1 MFKFLRKYDKWIL
14 AIGGSLLLITFLVPQ
29 AIQGLSE
36 YSAQTGA
43 SWATVG
49 KSGQTI
55 TQGEADMLRRQA
67 RLIDSMGANAFLNQL
82 GAGSD
87 PAHWF
92 LLLREA
98 EAAGLV
104 GGPASGYQLA
114 AQMAAN
120 GGEGVSPEQVVS
132 LLGSRAGLN
141 YDQALETL
149 ADIQGVS
156 RLIAMV
162 STAGRF
168 SDTRLRGTA
177 ARKSLGISA
186 DVVVLDA
193 RTDSTIEVPEQDE
206 AAIRAQLEAHGENL
220 DGEGDRGFGYRIPD
234 RIKIEW
240 FSIPKTEVEASL
252 ENDPAFG
259 QVELRKAY
267 QRNPEKFGGGA
278 ISTSATPPPFSEKEA
293 EVRRVL
299 MQELVDDRM
308 RGIAKFAD
316 DRLQFPR
323 RSLKRSGLHYILP
336 DDWHNQRAAL
346 AELAEE
352 IATKFGLAVPTV
364 DSTTD
369 DWVVAEDIDDADR
382 FGALATAGTDLFGRS
397 RSTVSQLIPNLKEFG
412 LSDTIPIQNGVAF
425 PSLTTPEG
433 DLVIARVTDA
443 DPSHAPTDLEAVRD
457 QVKSDL
463 EAVVRYETLME
474 RLPQIEAMARTEGV
488 RAVANDYD
496 VPVEYAPDIREAN
509 LEFLIQYGLE
519 ISSQIP
525 GLGSDPDAI
534 SKVVDRAMKLDPT
547 SPLTSQPADARIFAI
562 PVPDQLA
569 VLLVAVE
576 RISPLTIEDWNRLST
591 NLAPLQA
598 AFSRDLGQFDPSEVF
613 GIDALTERHD
623 FELMRTSEDDEEEA
637 AAPDGTEGSDTT
649 TTS

>member
-49 KSGQTI
+49 KSGQKI

-67 RLIDSMGANAFLNQL
+67 RLIDSMGPNAFLNQL
-82 GAGSD
+82 GAGGD
-87 PAHWF
+87 PAHWY

-98 EAAGLV
+98 EEAGLV
-104 GGPASGYQLA
+104 GGPASGYELA
-114 AQMAAN
+114 AQMASN

-156 RLIAMV
+156 RLIALV

-177 ARKSLGISA
+177 ARKSLGVSA
-186 DVVVLDA
+186 DVVLLDA
-193 RTDSTIEVPEQDE
+193 RTDTTIEVPEQDE
-206 AAIRAQLEAHGENL
+206 AAIRSQLEAHAEDL
-220 DGEGDRGFGYRIPD
+220 SGEGDRGFGYRVPD
-234 RIKIEW
+234 RLRIEW
-240 FSIPKTEVEASL
+240 FTIPRAEVEASL
-252 ENDPAFG
+252 ENDPALG
-259 QVELRKAY
+259 PIELRKAY

-278 ISTSATPPPFSEKEA
+278 ISTSVNPPTFSENEEA
-293 EVRRVL
+293 VRSTL
-299 MQELVDDRM
+299 LKELVDERM
-308 RGIAKFAD
+308 RAIAKFSD

-336 DDWHNQRAAL
+336 EDWADRRTSLTDL
-346 AELAEE
+346 ASQ
-352 IATKFGLAVPTV
+352 IASDFAIPAPTV
-364 DSTTD
+364 DSTGD
-369 DWVVAEDIDDADR
+369 EWVVSEDLADADR
-382 FGALATAGTDLFGRS
+382 FGPLADAGTELFGRN
-397 RSTVSQLIPNLKEFG
+397 RSTVSQLAPNLREFG
-412 LSDTIPIQNGVAF
+412 GTDTIPIQNGVAF
-425 PSLTTPEG
+425 PALTTTDG
-433 DLVIARVTDA
+433 DLVVARVTDA
-443 DPSHAPTDLEAVRD
+443 DPSHAPEDLEMVRD
-457 QVKSDL
+457 EVVSDL
-463 EAVVRYETLME
+463 QAVVRYETLLD
-474 RLPQIEAMARTEGV
+474 RLSSIEATARTEGV
-488 RAVANDYD
+488 RAVANEYD
-496 VPVEYAPDIREAN
+496 VPVEFAADIREAN

-534 SKVVDRAMKLDPT
+534 SGVIDRAIEIDPT
-547 SPLTSQPADARIFAI
+547 SPLLDQPAEGRIFAI
-562 PVPDQLA
+562 PLPERLA
-569 VLLVAVE
+569 VLLVSVE
-576 RISPLTIEDWNRLST
+576 RISPLTIEDWRRLSG

-598 AFSRDLGQFDPSEVF
+598 AFSRDLGEFDPAEVF

-623 FELMRTSEDDEEEA
+623 FMLTRASQDDEEDGAEEESD
-637 AAPDGTEGSDTT
+637 APDADTT
-649 TTS
+649 TS

>member
-49 KSGQTI
+49 KSGRTI
-55 TQGEADMLRRQA
+55 TLGEADMLRRQA
-67 RLIDSMGANAFLNQL
+67 RLIDSMGPNTLLNQL

-98 EAAGLV
+98 EDAGLV

-120 GGEGVSPEQVVS
+120 GEEGVTPEMVVS

-149 ADIQGVS
+149 ADIQGVA
-156 RLIAMV
+156 RLISLV

-177 ARKSLGISA
+177 ARKSLGVSA
-186 DVVVLDA
+186 DVVILDA
-193 RTDSTIEVPEQDE
+193 RTDTTIEVPEQDE
-206 AAIRAQLEAHGENL
+206 ASIRTQLENHAEDL
-220 DGEGDRGFGYRIPD
+220 EGEGERGFGYRIPD
-234 RIKIEW
+234 RVRIEW
-240 FSIPKTEVEASL
+240 FSIEKSEVEASL
-252 ENDPAFG
+252 ENDPSLG
-259 QVELRKAY
+259 PIELRKAY

-278 ISTSATPPPFSEKEA
+278 ISTSATPPSFTQRES

-299 MQELVDDRM
+299 LQELVDQRM
-308 RGIAKFAD
+308 RAIAKFAD

-323 RSLKRSGLHYILP
+323 RSLKRDGLHYILP
-336 DDWHNQRAAL
+336 EDWADQSMSFSDLADQIAAD
-346 AELAEE
+346 
-352 IATKFGLAVPTV
+352 FGIAVPV
-364 DSTTD
+364 VNATT
-369 DWVVAEDIDDADR
+369 DWVVAEDIADADR
-382 FGALATAGTDLFGRS
+382 FGALANAGTDLFGRS
-397 RSTVSQLIPNLKEFG
+397 RSSVSQLVPNLKEFG
-412 LSDTIPIQNGVAF
+412 ESDTIPIQSSVAF

-433 DLVIARVTDA
+433 DLVIARVTEA
-443 DPSHAPTDLEAVRD
+443 DPSHAPTDLETVRD
-457 QVKSDL
+457 QVKTDL
-463 EAVVRYETLME
+463 AAVVRYETILE
-474 RLPQIEAMARTEGV
+474 RLPRIEALARTEGV
-488 RAVANDYD
+488 RAVANEYG
-496 VPVEYAPDIREAN
+496 VPVEYAADIREAN

-525 GLGSDPDAI
+525 VLGSDPEAI
-534 SKVVDRAMKLDPT
+534 SAVVDQAMKLDPT
-547 SPLTSQPADARIFAI
+547 SPLTNQPMESRVFA
-562 PVPDQLA
+562 VPLPDRLA
-569 VLLVAVE
+569 VLLVAIE
-576 RISPLTIEDWNRLST
+576 RINPLTLEDWNRLSS
-591 NLAPLQA
+591 NLGPLQA
-598 AFSRDLGQFDPSEVF
+598 AFSRDLAQFDPTEVF
-613 GIDALTERHD
+613 GIDALSDRHD
-623 FELMRTSEDDEEEA
+623 FELTRVSEDDEEVVPE
-637 AAPDGTEGSDTT
+637 DENDTSDSA